1 MSGFEKFVKFVTKY
15 VTLWVILCAVFAYFV
30 PTPFK
35 PYGGTIPW
43 FLGIIM
49 LSMGL
54 SMTPND
60 FKLVLTRPKDVI
72 VGIVTLYAF
81 MPLVGLGLGTVFN
94 LDPMLTV
101 GLVLL
106 GCTPTGTSSNVM
118 TFLAKGDKALA
129 VTVSSLSTI
138 VAPVVMPMLLLFY
151 VGKYLPIDAV
161 GLFMSIIKIVII
173 PIALGLLIHK
183 FFNKQMPVILKVVPM
198 ATVAAIVCIISV
210 IVALNVER
218 LQAVAGM
225 AALTLVLYTG
235 IGLAI
240 GYGVARLLRMKAPKR
255 KAMTFIVGV
264 QNTALAVTLGI
275 TYFDP
280 MSAIPGAIGVVWT
293 TVFCSFVASLWGNKT
308 EDAAEA
314 APPAQGTAH

>member
-151 VGKYLPIDAV
+151 AV

-183 FFNKQMPVILKVVPM
+183 FFNKQMPVILKVVPL

>member
-1 MSGFEKFVKFVTKY
+1 
-15 VTLWVILCAVFAYFV
+15 
-30 PTPFK
+30 
-35 PYGGTIPW
+35 
-43 FLGIIM
+43 
-49 LSMGL
+49 
-54 SMTPND
+54 
-60 FKLVLTRPKDVI
+60 
-72 VGIVTLYAF
+72 
-81 MPLVGLGLGTVFN
+81 
-94 LDPMLTV
+94 
-101 GLVLL
+101 
-106 GCTPTGTSSNVM
+106 
-118 TFLAKGDKALA
+118 
-129 VTVSSLSTI
+129 
-138 VAPVVMPMLLLFY
+138 
-151 VGKYLPIDAV
+151 
-161 GLFMSIIKIVII
+161 MSIIKIVII

-183 FFNKQMPVILKVVPM
+183 FFNKQMPVILKVVPL

>member
-1 MSGFEKFVKFVTKY
+1 
-15 VTLWVILCAVFAYFV
+15 
-30 PTPFK
+30 
-35 PYGGTIPW
+35 
-43 FLGIIM
+43 
-49 LSMGL
+49 
-54 SMTPND
+54 
-60 FKLVLTRPKDVI
+60 
-72 VGIVTLYAF
+72 
-81 MPLVGLGLGTVFN
+81 
-94 LDPMLTV
+94 
-101 GLVLL
+101 
-106 GCTPTGTSSNVM
+106 M

-138 VAPVVMPMLLLFY
+138 VAPAVMPVLLLFY

-161 GLFMSIIKIVII
+161 GLFMSIVKIVII

-183 FFNKQMPVILKVVPM
+183 CFTKQMPVILKVVPL
-198 ATVAAIVCIISV
+198 ATVGAIICIISV

-225 AALTLVLYTG
+225 AALTLVLYTA
-235 IGLAI
+235 IGLLI
-240 GYGVARLLRMKAPKR
+240 GYTVARLLRMKAPKR

-308 EDAAEA
+308 EDTTEA
-314 APPAQGTAH
+314 VPPAQGTAH

>member
-1 MSGFEKFVKFVTKY
+1 MAAMEKFVKFLTKY
-15 VTLWVILCAVFAYFV
+15 VTLWVILCAVVAFLV
-30 PTPFK
+30 PALFK
-35 PYGGTIPW
+35 PYGGSISW
-43 FLGIIM
+43 CLGLIM

-54 SMTPND
+54 SMTLND

-72 VGIVTLYAF
+72 CGVIAVNLF
-81 MPLVGLGLGTVFN
+81 MPLVGLALGTILN

-138 VAPVVMPMLLLFY
+138 VAPVIMPLLLLFY
-151 VGKYLPIDAV
+151 IGKYVPIDAI
-161 GLFMSIIKIVII
+161 GLFMSIIKIVIV
-173 PIALGLLIHK
+173 PISIGLLIHK
-183 FFNKQMPVILKVVPM
+183 FCKKQMKTILIFIPMVTVFAIMTIVSVV
-198 ATVAAIVCIISV
+198 
-210 IVALNVER
+210 VALNVER

-225 AALTLVLYTG
+225 AALSLVLYT
-235 IGLAI
+235 AI
-240 GYGVARLLRMKAPKR
+240 GCVIGYCVVRLLRMQVAKR

-293 TVFCSFVASLWGNKT
+293 TDIIK
-308 EDAAEA
+308 
-314 APPAQGTAH
+314 